1 MKFTVKLIPEKAYQP
16 SNSYQ
21 EGQPHLQDLRKF
33 GDVTLDVGVIHELPL
48 LLIAVMR
55 KS

>member
-1 MKFTVKLIPEKAYQP
+1 MNCSHYSRNKTFYK
-16 SNSYQ
+16 
-21 EGQPHLQDLRKF
+21 QDLRKF

>member
-1 MKFTVKLIPEKAYQP
+1 MNCPYPNSF
-16 SNSYQ
+16 SNKID
-21 EGQPHLQDLRKF
+21 QDLRKF

-55 KS
+55 KSC